1 VWIGTVHAGAGT
13 GMCPGYPHVRPISDG
28 SETRV
33 GGWMQERL
41 LRLPTGLDRFGSRC
55 VCAWPSPE
63 SSYVTYVTCLISP
76 RCCHAHVMTK
86 SALVCADPDTP
97 CVPCEANTY
106 APMPGTRGQCPL
118 CSEVANSGTIRD
130 ADVRVAPSPASC
142 YASFLLRLRAAS
154 VRSDAYA
161 WTVVWL
167 CSTTHPLHART

>member
-1 VWIGTVHAGAGT
+1 MFVQYQMDPRQELVDGCRSGCYDCA
-13 GMCPGYPHVRPISDG
+13 PGWTD
-28 SETRV
+28 
-33 GGWMQERL
+33 
-41 LRLPTGLDRFGSRC
+41 LDLG

-63 SSYVTYVTCLISP
+63 SSYVTYVTYVTCLISP